1 MVFFLPAAPTEN
13 IPSSMIILCFSD
25 SRFFSTTFCII
36 QFLAHPHQ
44 INWTNSLTFNP
55 IYSKL
60 KASAEGTSFEMPKN
74 SLFFTEKISFEAIW
88 WVSATPPVQIPPV
101 QHRLCITACAT
112 PPVQHNKQQQKNR
125 SFVTHNFLAASVK
138 NCFQDTNF
146 QLKTFCFFKFL

>member
-1 MVFFLPAAPTEN
+1 MVFFSSCRSHREYTKFDDNSLFFG
-13 IPSSMIILCFSD
+13 PSV
-25 SRFFSTTFCII
+25 FSTTFCII

-74 SLFFTEKISFEAIW
+74 SLFLPKKS
-88 WVSATPPVQIPPV
+88 VSKRFDESVHHRCSNTACATSPV
-101 QHRLCITACAT
+101 QHRLCHAACSTQQTAT
-112 PPVQHNKQQQKNR
+112 KNR
-125 SFVTHNFLAASVK
+125 SFVIHNFLAASVK